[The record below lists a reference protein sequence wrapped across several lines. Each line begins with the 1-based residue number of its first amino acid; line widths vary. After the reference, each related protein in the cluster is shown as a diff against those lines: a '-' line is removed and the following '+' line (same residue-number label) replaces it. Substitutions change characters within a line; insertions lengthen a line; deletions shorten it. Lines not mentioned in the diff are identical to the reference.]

1 MTIKSAHFEH
11 NVALIDGR
19 PELLSTYSFI
29 YEAMGI
35 LSDEEKPFKKSR
47 EINS

>member
-1 MTIKSAHFEH
+1 MTIKSLHTL
-11 NVALIDGR
+11 NTVALIDGR

-35 LSDEEKPFKKSR
+35 LSDEEKTL
-47 EINS
+47 